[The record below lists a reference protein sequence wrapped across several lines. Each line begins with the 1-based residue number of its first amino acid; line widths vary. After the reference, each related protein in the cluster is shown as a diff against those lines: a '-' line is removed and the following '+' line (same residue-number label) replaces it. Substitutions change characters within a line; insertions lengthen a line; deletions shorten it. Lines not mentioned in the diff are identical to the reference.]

1 MVVKLLEG
9 RNRDRDYGIML
20 PAGPLQ
26 RSKRRA
32 MVPRVLQ
39 VVLQALA
46 YAMPPA
52 SPAETSRE
60 SRGTS
65 QQLHEPIRTS
75 IKSRRRTG
83 RMIERGGRKARA

>member
-1 MVVKLLEG
+1 MVLNLLEG
-9 RNRDRDYGIML
+9 RNRERDCVIML

-26 RSKRRA
+26 KRRA

-39 VVLQALA
+39 IVLQALA

-52 SPAETSRE
+52 SPAETSRD

-83 RMIERGGRKARA
+83 RMVERGGRKARA